1 MAPTVALMAE
11 PAPLQPDAD
20 HVIRVANTRVTLD
33 TVVAAYER
41 GATPEQIADD
51 YDVLSLADF
60 YATIAYYL
68 RHRAEVPSYLDE
80 RRRIAASTRK
90 SGEQRG
96 GQDSLRGRLLARCR
110 SGRSCVVSTIQRE
123 RGRERSSTPALGPHV
138 QTEEHASLPH
148 LVTPGCGAR
157 PIVAPWRGGSSTAWR
172 LARLTS
178 SRITVNKSNRGQSA
192 AQ

>member
-51 YDVLSLADF
+51 YDVLSLADI

-68 RHRAEVPSYLDE
+68 RPRAEVQSYLDE
-80 RRRIAASTRK
+80 RRRLAATTRE
-90 SGEQRG
+90 SNEQRVG
-96 GQDSLRGRLLARCR
+96 RDSLRSRLLTRR
-110 SGRSCVVSTIQRE
+110 PE
-123 RGRERSSTPALGPHV
+123 RTVTHGTHHV
-138 QTEEHASLPH
+138 A
-148 LVTPGCGAR
+148 
-157 PIVAPWRGGSSTAWR
+157 
-172 LARLTS
+172 
-178 SRITVNKSNRGQSA
+178 
-192 AQ
+192 